1 MVTKKVP
8 LPPDSSPD
16 ASAMTSGEQ
25 SGISFTGEEAWLL
38 FAKVKIK
45 KRSEK
50 MKRIKQTPVNL
61 PVKPPPKAYSKHEG
75 KPKDPFHY
83 TPFPLDKQ
91 KYETKR

>member
-1 MVTKKVP
+1 MVTEKVP
-8 LPPDSSPD
+8 LAPDSSPD
-16 ASAMTSGEQ
+16 ASVIASAEKP
-25 SGISFTGEEAWLL
+25 GISFTGEEAWLL
-38 FAKVKIK
+38 FAKVKIE

-75 KPKDPFHY
+75 KPKNRFHY

-91 KYETKR
+91 KYETKI